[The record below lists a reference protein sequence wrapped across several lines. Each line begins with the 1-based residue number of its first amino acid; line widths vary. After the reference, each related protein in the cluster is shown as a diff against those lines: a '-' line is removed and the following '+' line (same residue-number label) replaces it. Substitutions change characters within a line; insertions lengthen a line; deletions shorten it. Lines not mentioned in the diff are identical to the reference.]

1 MYIGRDNRYTCLPR
15 WNVLQ
20 KGQVRLVHSTS
31 LLLLLGAAAI
41 VAILHSILPDHWVP
55 LAIVART
62 QRWSLLRVARVSAL
76 ASAGHVIASLVLGGI
91 IALIGLQFQRQ
102 VDTQQGHIIGGILI
116 LTGLGFLTWGLLGRG
131 HGHTHTRGHTHDSVI
146 MHKHSH
152 AEGREHS
159 YDHPH
164 DHSHEHEDAEHGLDH
179 PHDKHET
186 PHDRDHDHG
195 HEPTQATKKR
205 TAEQTLAK
213 RLAAIA
219 VPFGVAASPDLT
231 ILPVALAASAVG
243 GGVVVGVLGVF
254 AALTIGTFI
263 GLTVL
268 ATLVGYQIK
277 GAWLENNANTIT
289 SLVLIVL
296 GIVAYVGF

>member
-1 MYIGRDNRYTCLPR
+1 M
-15 WNVLQ
+15 
-20 KGQVRLVHSTS
+20 HSTS

-62 QRWSLLRVARVSAL
+62 QRWSLLRVTRVSAL

-146 MHKHSH
+146 MHEHSH

-268 ATLVGYQIK
+268 ATLAGYQIK

-296 GIVAYVGF
+296 GIVAYIGF

>member
-1 MYIGRDNRYTCLPR
+1 M
-15 WNVLQ
+15 
-20 KGQVRLVHSTS
+20 HSTS